1 MKAIEYVVRD
11 GAGVLQRGTLIESG
25 ISDNLTL
32 GGADGAVSL
41 NLRRAS
47 IREYLRAGGE
57 NLEMYL
63 ADGRKIVLEG
73 GFYAENGVQENRL
86 YLNEDGALIEASL
99 DANGHVT
106 FTQAGEWGGKW
117 SHLDALIFPPDD
129 ATVVAEAVVETG
141 VTNEVASQGI
151 GLGLG
156 GLGGAGLGLGPLVGG
171 AGVIGGLTGGGG
183 GGGGHCG
190 RCRCRAEN
198 WRCRR

>member
-32 GGADGAVSL
+32 GADGAVSL

-47 IREYLRAGGE
+47 IREYLRAGE

-63 ADGRKIVLEG
+63 ADGRKIVLE

-106 FTQAGEWGGKW
+106 FTQAGEWGKW
-117 SHLDALIFPPDD
+117 SHLDALIFPDD

-151 GLGLG
+151 GLGLVA
-156 GLGGAGLGLGPLVGG
+156 LAVPVWVLGPWS
-171 AGVIGGLTGGGG
+171 AA
-183 GGGGHCG
+183 
-190 RCRCRAEN
+190 RA
-198 WRCRR
+198 